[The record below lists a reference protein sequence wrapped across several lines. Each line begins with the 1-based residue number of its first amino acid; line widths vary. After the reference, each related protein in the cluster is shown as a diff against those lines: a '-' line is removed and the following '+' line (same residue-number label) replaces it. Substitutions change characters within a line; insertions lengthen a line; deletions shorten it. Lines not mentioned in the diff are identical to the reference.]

1 MLKQNLLRTVFKGS
15 DSNPGLFEVT
25 DKGRKFLK
33 AYKNLKALMK

>member
-1 MLKQNLLRTVFKGS
+1 MLKQNLLRVVFKGG
-15 DSNPGLFEVT
+15 DYNPGLFEVT